1 MNISNLVPVEGN
13 KEVGYAN
20 QEETPMGQESGRR
33 MCVWQSQSGSCEA
46 GVCVCVPSWHMP
58 NFVRFVRLFLS
69 HVDWIRLKKIMKDFN
84 LFRIKNS
91 SNPIKFT
98 WIENKRNMR
107 L

>member
-1 MNISNLVPVEGN
+1 
-13 KEVGYAN
+13 
-20 QEETPMGQESGRR
+20 
-33 MCVWQSQSGSCEA
+33 
-46 GVCVCVPSWHMP
+46 MP